1 MNKNYISAHI
11 LYSRLI
17 VRARRLQHFA
27 AYVNRYLSGCWR
39 FRLPWV
45 IAALLL
51 SAANTPAGTITV
63 TNGHDSGPGSLR
75 QAIIDAAP
83 GDTVN
88 FAPNVTTVDLTSDE
102 LVIE

>member
-51 SAANTPAGTITV
+51 SAGRHTSGEPSRSRM
-63 TNGHDSGPGSLR
+63 GHDNGARFL
-75 QAIIDAAP
+75 AA
-83 GDTVN
+83 
-88 FAPNVTTVDLTSDE
+88 SDH
-102 LVIE
+102 